1 MPPLRLRRRRATGI
15 SPRVDCVFRALFAD
29 PARAHLLVDFLNALL
44 DRAAPIVT
52 VEHRNPVHLP
62 DFVGDDHTSVD
73 VKAIDASGRIFQV
86 EMQTWNHTALR
97 ARILYTWA
105 DLYEEQLREGDGY
118 EALRPVISI
127 WLLNRNL
134 FRNAAR
140 FHHRFGLWD
149 PEEAL
154 RLHQD
159 LDIHVVE
166 LNRWRRSPPEATPL
180 PLRRWLAF
188 LTEAERWGDV
198 PEDLQHPI
206 LEDAMS
212 VLETFKTNRDW
223 NETYRSRLDAERV
236 RITEMRARE
245 EAERARDEAL
255 RAREKTEHARE
266 EAERAREKTEHALL
280 ESEHARM
287 AQQANQEALAK
298 RLREM
303 EAQLRALGVE
313 PKLS

>member
-1 MPPLRLRRRRATGI
+1 
-15 SPRVDCVFRALFAD
+15 
-29 PARAHLLVDFLNALL
+29 
-44 DRAAPIVT
+44 
-52 VEHRNPVHLP
+52 
-62 DFVGDDHTSVD
+62 
-73 VKAIDASGRIFQV
+73 
-86 EMQTWNHTALR
+86 MQTWNHTALR

-105 DLYEEQLREGDGY
+105 DLYEEQLHEGDGY

-245 EAERARDEAL
+245 
-255 RAREKTEHARE
+255 KTEHARE